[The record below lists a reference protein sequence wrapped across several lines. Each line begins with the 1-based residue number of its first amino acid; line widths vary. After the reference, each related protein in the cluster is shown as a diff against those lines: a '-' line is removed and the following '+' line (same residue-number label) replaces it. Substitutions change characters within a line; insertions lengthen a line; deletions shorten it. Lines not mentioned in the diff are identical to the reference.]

1 MVQDVSLRLGNH
13 SSPSPHTPHTPT
25 LPTCYL
31 LLATYYSLLPLPFS
45 VISLIE
51 HPPKCGYNCLGYI
64 DIPLFLK
71 IMNQTT
77 SIFNQK
83 LSIPENIIAQELT
96 GEIVMLDMESESYY
110 SLNSSASRIWQLLTS
125 LENIEASIE
134 QLLQVYLVD
143 EATLS
148 GDVTLLAQEL
158 VAEELLIGCDNQAEE
173 INKSNQP
180 QQENQSQAEDT

>member
-1 MVQDVSLRLGNH
+1 
-13 SSPSPHTPHTPT
+13 
-25 LPTCYL
+25 
-31 LLATYYSLLPLPFS
+31 
-45 VISLIE
+45 
-51 HPPKCGYNCLGYI
+51 
-64 DIPLFLK
+64 
-71 IMNQTT
+71 MNQTT

-180 QQENQSQAEDT
+180 QQENQSQAEDTQKIDNRIPYEKPLLRKHGKVNGETNSMIIAPDIDGFGYPYVDLS